1 MLEAAQ
7 GALLSLVCIENSR
20 HNKVCYFLPVAWP
33 ELCEDIFVDCYS
45 IVESGMIAFWF
56 NSCDVLQTAEQKSGQ
71 EMRFGFSA
79 FPGENAL
86 GYFNGN

>member
-1 MLEAAQ
+1 
-7 GALLSLVCIENSR
+7 
-20 HNKVCYFLPVAWP
+20 
-33 ELCEDIFVDCYS
+33 
-45 IVESGMIAFWF
+45 MIAFWF
-56 NSCDVLQTAEQKSGQ
+56 NSCDVFQTAEQKSGQ

>member
-1 MLEAAQ
+1 MLEAAH

-33 ELCEDIFVDCYS
+33 ELCENFFDCYS

>member
-33 ELCEDIFVDCYS
+33 ELCENFLDCTS